1 MLPNLTRSEAIERA
15 ALVTVDGYRI
25 ELDLTVGDK
34 EFRSRTTV
42 EFEALPGADSYI
54 DLAADRVHRAV
65 LNGHD
70 IDVSGYD
77 EARGIAATGRED
89 RADVDI
95 EAAQAGIVR
104 GVGGDADLHA
114 GGEDDLAVGG

>member
-1 MLPNLTRSEAIERA
+1 MLPNLTRNEAIERA
-15 ALVTVDGYRI
+15 ALVTVERYRI

-70 IDVSGYD
+70 IDVSDYD
-77 EARGIAATGRED
+77 ESTGITAERPRATQRARRRGRLPLLEH
-89 RADVDI
+89 R
-95 EAAQAGIVR
+95 
-104 GVGGDADLHA
+104 
-114 GGEDDLAVGG
+114 

>member
-15 ALVTVDGYRI
+15 ALVTVEGYRI

-70 IDVSGYD
+70 IDTSGYD
-77 EARGIAATGRED
+77 ESTGIPL
-89 RADVDI
+89 
-95 EAAQAGIVR
+95 AGLAHHNVL
-104 GVGGDADLHA
+104 VVDADCRYSNT
-114 GGEDDLAVGG
+114 G

>member
-15 ALVTVDGYRI
+15 ALVTVEGYRI

-70 IDVSGYD
+70 IDTSGYD
-77 EARGIAATGRED
+77 ESTGIPLAGLAKDQPSQYRHRRNGGR
-89 RADVDI
+89 RAEYVFYRDC
-95 EAAQAGIVR
+95 
-104 GVGGDADLHA
+104 
-114 GGEDDLAVGG
+114 